1 MNIQLTTS
9 GRRKGKQNAWRRMLS
24 SVADKTLHIFPV
36 PGLDVFLAKGFN
48 PHQKGIAIAATPR
61 HANVLLVTSP
71 LPEKLVKY
79 AANVYAQMPRP
90 RLLVFVA
97 TNHVAPLPPPDF
109 VLSADELNHLHQR
122 IIFPDAWSG
131 DALPYELPSTE
142 DEGKSMYT
150 CPMHPEVQSDKPGKC
165 PKCAMFLVRQ
175 EPEEQ
180 SMNISADGNDKHQH
194 HEHMHKG
201 SADEGKTI
209 YTCPMHPEVQS
220 DKPGDCPKCGMT
232 LVKQENKEHQM
243 NLSEGKA
250 LYSCPMHPEVQS
262 DKPGKCP
269 KCGMFLVRQ
278 EPEKQSMNMST
289 NESDKHQHHEHMH
302 KDSADEGKALYS
314 CPMHPE
320 VQSDKPGDCPKC
332 GMTLVKQENKEHQMD
347 MSEDKGLYT
356 CPMHPEVQSDKPGEC
371 PKCGMTLVKQEDK
384 EHQMDMSEDKTIYTC
399 PMHPEVQSDK
409 PGDCPKCGMTLV
421 KQEDKEQQMN
431 MFEGKTIYTCPMHPE
446 VQSDKPGDCP
456 KCGMTLVKQENKEQQ
471 VNMSEDKPVYTCPM
485 HPEVQSDKPGKC
497 PKCGMFLVKQDH
509 DEQSM
514 NMSTDESDKH
524 QHHEHMQD
532 NSVTEDKTI
541 YTCPMHP
548 EVQSDKPG
556 DCPKCGMTLV
566 KQESK
571 EHQID
576 MSGGHQHEMKG
587 HEGMGFMS
595 MVQMTKDMPRSE
607 DGLAMEM
614 NDAFFGPFHL
624 GLPGGLLVKM
634 KLDGDSVVTANC
646 KKGILSQ
653 HLLRH
658 FPKEP
663 EKLAKY
669 LSQLNPLLHE
679 TYSLLLSKAFANAT
693 GRNDFADEVSVLE
706 KDRIASHLNWLSV
719 FSMTIGTRQLH
730 YEASKLC
737 YELQSQQAEKRNI
750 LKLTTKIKKTLY
762 LKKRLSNIGII
773 PDDFIKQVSGPLARA
788 AGMEQDVRSSQPAY
802 QQRNFKPV
810 VVQQNNAWGQLLVRL
825 AEIEQSLEL
834 IDDETLHK
842 ESSVPEIRVNY
853 NHNGEQNGEAALE
866 APNGRLHLKI
876 QLKGG
881 QVTNLSLQ
889 TASMAHAAL
898 VPEVTKG
905 KELADAL
912 ASIAAL
918 DISPWEMDV

>member
-165 PKCAMFLVRQ
+165 PKC
-175 EPEEQ
+175 
-180 SMNISADGNDKHQH
+180 
-194 HEHMHKG
+194 
-201 SADEGKTI
+201 
-209 YTCPMHPEVQS
+209 
-220 DKPGDCPKCGMT
+220 
-232 LVKQENKEHQM
+232 
-243 NLSEGKA
+243 
-250 LYSCPMHPEVQS
+250 
-262 DKPGKCP
+262 
-269 KCGMFLVRQ
+269 GMFLVRQ

-289 NESDKHQHHEHMH
+289 NESDNHQHHEHMH

-314 CPMHPE
+314 
-320 VQSDKPGDCPKC
+320 
-332 GMTLVKQENKEHQMD
+332 
-347 MSEDKGLYT
+347 
-356 CPMHPEVQSDKPGEC
+356 
-371 PKCGMTLVKQEDK
+371 
-384 EHQMDMSEDKTIYTC
+384 
-399 PMHPEVQSDK
+399 
-409 PGDCPKCGMTLV
+409 
-421 KQEDKEQQMN
+421 
-431 MFEGKTIYTCPMHPE
+431 CPMHPE

-576 MSGGHQHEMKG
+576 MPGGHQHEMKG

-669 LSQLNPLLHE
+669 LSQFNPLLHE

-842 ESSVPEIRVNY
+842 ESSVPEIWVNY